1 MSDPIPLT
9 VEISLSES
17 VSVEDDDVPE
27 PKLFEQ
33 WATIAYQSAINTA
46 PSIQLHSRY
55 NPADETLSASVSIRV
70 TDVEEIQ
77 QLNYQFRDKNQP
89 TNVLSFPLQLMD
101 ETIIGEM
108 NTIPLGDIVLCAT
121 VIKQEAQTQG
131 KSIESHWAHMV
142 IHGML
147 HLQGFDH
154 IELAQAEAMEQIEI
168 TLLNQLGFANPYQ

>member
-1 MSDPIPLT
+1 MPDLIPLT

-17 VSVEDDDVPE
+17 INAGDDDVPE
-27 PKLFEQ
+27 PQQFEQ
-33 WATIAYQSAINTA
+33 WATIAYRSAVNTA
-46 PSIQLHSRY
+46 QSVQRHYRH
-55 NPADETLSASVSIRV
+55 NHTDETLSANVSLRV
-70 TDVEEIQ
+70 TDAREIQ
-77 QLNYQFRDKNQP
+77 QLNRQFRDKNQP
-89 TNVLSFPLQLMD
+89 TNVLSFPLPLMD
-101 ETIIGEM
+101 ETVKAEM

-154 IELAQAEAMEQIEI
+154 IERVQAEAMEQIEI